1 MAPPVFPVS
10 VLATPVAP
18 QQIPP
23 VPHTIDAA
31 LRREAVAMSASP
43 SAPIRLTVPPAPLD
57 AEERLHALDILR
69 GLALFGMILVHF
81 HQKMRLEVTG
91 LEDLIG
97 WGVWVLVEQKAWGIF
112 AFLFGV
118 GFAVLLR
125 RLEAR
130 HAPVLPIYLR
140 RLATLACFG
149 VVAEVCFGFHIL
161 FTYACWGVA
170 LLVVRRWSTR
180 ALLVT
185 AALSAC
191 ARPAAAE
198 LSALYAWWAAAPP
211 MPAANTALLQAVDA
225 AARQGDYAT
234 LLAARWALFVGA
246 LPHTW
251 RDFLPD
257 VNLALFVLGLLA
269 VRHGILD
276 QPRRHVRLIVGCMT
290 FGAVSWAVSW
300 LVLRHLPTTHLPG
313 ADWPLEY
320 GLGLVQDQW
329 LCFTYIGAVVLLLAY
344 RPAWTARLAVFGR
357 AGRMALTNYMV
368 QAAALDALAS
378 GYGLGL
384 KLRPRVYVV
393 AAALLFAAEATV
405 SRAWLAR
412 YRFGPLEWLWRMLTY
427 ARLQPL
433 RRGA

>member
-1 MAPPVFPVS
+1 MS
-10 VLATPVAP
+10 
-18 QQIPP
+18 
-23 VPHTIDAA
+23 AA
-31 LRREAVAMSASP
+31 LSASILV
-43 SAPIRLTVPPAPLD
+43 AVPPAPLD
-57 AEERLHALDILR
+57 ADERLHALDILR

-91 LEDLIG
+91 PENLIG
-97 WGVWVLVEQKAWGIF
+97 WGVWVLVEQKAWGTF

-130 HAPVLPIYLR
+130 HSPVLPIYLR

-149 VVAEVCFGFHIL
+149 VVAEVCLGFNIL
-161 FTYACWGVA
+161 FSYACWGVA

-191 ARPAAAE
+191 ARPLAAE
-198 LSALYAWWAAAPP
+198 LVALHAWWAATPP
-211 MPAANTALLQAVDA
+211 MPPANTALSQAVEA
-225 AARQGDYAT
+225 AARHGDYAP
-234 LLAARWALFVGA
+234 LLVARWALFLGT

-251 RDFLPD
+251 RDLLPD
-257 VNLALFVLGLLA
+257 VNLTLFILGLLA
-269 VRHGILD
+269 VRHGVLD
-276 QPRRHVRLIVGCMT
+276 EPRRHVRLIARWMT
-290 FGAVSWAVSW
+290 FGAVSWAVAW
-300 LVLRHLPTTHLPG
+300 LLLRHLPTTHVPG

-344 RPAWTARLAVFGR
+344 RPAWTERLAVFGR

-368 QAAALDALAS
+368 QAAVLDALAS
-378 GYGLGL
+378 GYGFGL
-384 KLRPRVYVV
+384 KLRPLVYVP
-393 AAALLFAAEATV
+393 AAILLFAAEAVV

-412 YRFGPLEWLWRMLTY
+412 YRFGPLEWLWRVLTY

-433 RRGA
+433 RRSVAPIAQTA